1 MSSSHEQDNES
12 ARRREIILRLADR
25 LEAGVAGKLDLVSL
39 FRMLEIDEPVAWFAE
54 HGDPIADMEA
64 AAHLMKE
71 VLSEDEARDILAK
84 SLINGAEFAS
94 PGAFLSHSLRLIIA
108 RSDH

>member
-1 MSSSHEQDNES
+1 MSASQEHDNDA
-12 ARRREIILRLADR
+12 ARRREIITRLADR

-39 FRMLEIDEPVAWFAE
+39 FRMLEIDEPLVWFSE

-64 AAHLMKE
+64 AAHLMKQ

-94 PGAFLSHSLRLIIA
+94 PGEFLSHSLRLIVA
-108 RSDH
+108 RGDH

>member
-1 MSSSHEQDNES
+1 MSASQEHHDGP
-12 ARRREIILRLADR
+12 ARRREILLRLADR
-25 LEAGVAGKLDLVSL
+25 LEAGIAGKLDLVSL
-39 FRMLEIDEPVAWFAE
+39 FRMLEIEEPVAWFAE
-54 HGDPIADMEA
+54 HGDPITDMEA

-84 SLINGAEFAS
+84 SLISGAEFAS
-94 PGAFLSHSLRLIIA
+94 PGAFLAHSLRLIVS

>member
-1 MSSSHEQDNES
+1 MSTPQEHDNE
-12 ARRREIILRLADR
+12 ATVRREILLRLADR

-39 FRMLEIDEPVAWFAE
+39 FRMLDIAEPVAWFAE
-54 HGDPIADMEA
+54 HGDPIGNMEA

-94 PGAFLSHSLRLIIA
+94 PGAFLSHSLRLIVA